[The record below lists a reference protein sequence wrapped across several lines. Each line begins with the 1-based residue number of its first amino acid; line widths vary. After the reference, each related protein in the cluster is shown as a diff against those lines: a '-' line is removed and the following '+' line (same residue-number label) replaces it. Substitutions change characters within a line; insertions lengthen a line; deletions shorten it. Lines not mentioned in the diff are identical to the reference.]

1 MGFIS
6 SDESSSVHTLLISM
20 DFNLDLM
27 APSHFSEL
35 DHCIAFTLMGSKF
48 DLIKSDFVGLL
59 DYVGLFSTS
68 QTFKFNLIGISFFSK
83 ELLSKRN
90 ALLLMSILYFSA
102 W

>member
-1 MGFIS
+1 MGFIPS
-6 SDESSSVHTLLISM
+6 GESSSVHTLLIFM

-48 DLIKSDFVGLL
+48 DLIKSGSVGLP
-59 DYVGLFSTS
+59 DYVGSFSTS
-68 QTFKFNLIGISFFSK
+68 QTFKFNLIGISSFSK

-90 ALLLMSILYFSA
+90 DLLLMSILCSSA
-102 W
+102 